1 MANMLQSGVAWL
13 RDQLEAHAGVT
24 FVYRIGNL
32 ASAPLTGTLGQSLH
46 RVGETASTAVVRTD
60 RDLLTDPAKLILGGQ
75 VQTPAR
81 GHRVE
86 ITIAGKLQVFE
97 VQPPFDGEPVSRME
111 PTGQLM
117 RIHMAKV
124 K

>member
-1 MANMLQSGVAWL
+1 MANLLKTGVAWL
-13 RDQLEAHAGVT
+13 RDQLAEHAGVT
-24 FVYRIGNL
+24 FTYRIGNL

-46 RVGETASTAVVRTD
+46 RVGETASISVVRTD

-86 ITIAGKLQVFE
+86 ITIGGKLQVFE
-97 VQPPFDGEPVSRME
+97 VQPPADGEPVYRME

-117 RIHMAKV
+117 RIHLAKV